1 MHLMAALPSNTGNQ
15 CLSLSLDFFAEH
27 LNSSVNWLACS
38 SVGVSGNSLLPGAG
52 ILSSGS

>member
-38 SVGVSGNSLLPGAG
+38 SVGVSCNSLLPGAG
-52 ILSSGS
+52 ILASGC